1 MGYQEK
7 FTEFRGQKFLISRLK
22 CILLHRFD
30 SMKKITCLLVC
41 IGIYFY
47 SASQITLSRLDFP
60 KPTAAT
66 PMPDSVAFTAVNGFS
81 NNASG
86 ISGPNQI
93 WNESQ
98 LQGSASWSK
107 FVPMS
112 ATPLVFQLVFLS
124 CDFAKPLLGGQAF
137 GNGTLTDAY
146 EYYNYSSNNDRLE
159 VKGFGGNLLIP
170 GQTVAIPIPAVYSSP
185 DVLYRFPLMF
195 DNKDSSV
202 SGFDVSVPLGGLG
215 NIQIKR
221 NQQRVNHVDAWGE
234 LSIPTGTFEVL
245 RIKSEI
251 QRTDSFITTFGAL
264 PFISNPI
271 EIRWLGQEKKI
282 PVLEMTGLNS
292 VNGPTWNQM
301 NYWGWNPLSY
311 SVTPIPALNIFP
323 NPSNGLFELKF
334 EEAIK
339 GPLDVKVIDV
349 TGKQVAR
356 FRFQVKGVLRE
367 WLPLNH
373 LQRGTYV
380 LQLKYEGRELNKK
393 IQIQ

>member
-1 MGYQEK
+1 MKK
-7 FTEFRGQKFLISRLK
+7 FTCF
-22 CILLHRFD
+22 
-30 SMKKITCLLVC
+30 LVC
-41 IGIYFY
+41 LGLY
-47 SASQITLSRLDFP
+47 SQCLSQITLSRLDFP
-60 KPTAAT
+60 KPTSGST
-66 PMPDSVAFTAVNGFS
+66 LPDSIAFTAVNGFN
-81 NNASG
+81 NNASAMN
-86 ISGPNQI
+86 GPNQN
-93 WNESQ
+93 WNETQ

-124 CDFAKPLLGGQAF
+124 CDFAKPLLGGQAL

-146 EYYNYSSNNDRLE
+146 EYYNYSTSNDRLE

-170 GQTVAIPIPAVYSSP
+170 GQTIAIPVPAVYSSP
-185 DVLYRFPLMF
+185 DVLYRFPLMY

-221 NQQRVNHVDAWGE
+221 SQQRVNHVDAWGE

-251 QRTDSFITTFGAL
+251 QRTDSLITTFGAL
-264 PFISNPI
+264 PFNSNPI

-282 PVLEMTGLNS
+282 PVLEMIGLNS
-292 VNGPTWNQM
+292 GSGPSWNQM

-311 SVTPIPALNIFP
+311 SGTAIPDLNIFP

-334 EEAIK
+334 EEVIN
-339 GPLDVKVIDV
+339 GPLEIRVLDLS
-349 TGKQVAR
+349 GKQAAH
-356 FRFQVKGVLRE
+356 FRFQVNGILSE
-367 WLPLNH
+367 LLPLNH
-373 LQRGTYV
+373 LQAGTYV
-380 LQLKYEGRELNKK
+380 LKLNYDGKELNKK